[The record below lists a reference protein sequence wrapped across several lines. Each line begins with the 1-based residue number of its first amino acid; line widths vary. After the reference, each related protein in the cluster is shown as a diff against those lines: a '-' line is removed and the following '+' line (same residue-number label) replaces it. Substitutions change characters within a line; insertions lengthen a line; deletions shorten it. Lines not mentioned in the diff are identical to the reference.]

1 MPIPSIFH
9 PQLMSI
15 PHAINM
21 AVIAVDAQALRTD
34 IANGKISNNLRYE
47 HWLMEF
53 AEAAGME
60 FSRESCRDIHFDEH
74 TSIVASINVHNARPT
89 WKSKNYTFS
98 NVPRL
103 NILNHLMG
111 YGYMRYALA
120 HTRAEHPQ
128 ANLYMVSRIGG
139 YMSDNEK
146 LATLAAQKFMTEFLL
161 PHSHVM
167 AHIQKAG
174 IPLESFSADV
184 LSAYNGLWG
193 KDTHDDTPEGIACQA
208 WKNICAA
215 VVNHVHGDTLRLNT
229 NTDIPTIAYQYALLA
244 VQDSIKAVAK

>member
-15 PHAINM
+15 PHAIDM
-21 AVIAVDAQALRTD
+21 AIIAVDAQTLRMD

-60 FSRESCRDIHFDEH
+60 FSRESCRDIRFDEH

-89 WKSKNYTFS
+89 WKSKNYTFA
-98 NVPRL
+98 NTPRF

-111 YGYMRYALA
+111 YGYMHYALA

-128 ANLYMVSRIGG
+128 ANIYMVSRIGD

-146 LATLAAQKFMTEFLL
+146 LATFAAQKFMTEFLL

-174 IPLESFSADV
+174 IPLESLSADA
-184 LSAYNGLWG
+184 LSAYNDLWG
-193 KDTHDDTPEGIACQA
+193 KNAHDDTPEGIACQA
-208 WKNICAA
+208 WKNLCTE
-215 VVNHVHGDTLRLNT
+215 VVNHVHGDTLRLNA
-229 NTDIPTIAYQYALLA
+229 NTDIPTIAYQYALLT
-244 VQDSIKAVAK
+244 VQNSIKTMTK